1 MLAETP
7 QTRDE
12 AVHYWKTCR
21 LSMNQRILLGSAS
34 QLASTPHIPE
44 SLAPARCYGIDVR
57 EEGPKDRLMMPLTLL
72 SFEIR
77 SFASSLRPQLIRY
90 I

>member
-1 MLAETP
+1 MLAETS

-57 EEGPKDRLMMPLTLL
+57 DQSQFATITDKVYI
-72 SFEIR
+72 EII
-77 SFASSLRPQLIRY
+77 QI
-90 I
+90 